1 VFGIFSAFPKIS
13 RHYLTDNELDLEDCI
28 NEGTV
33 QHMTLTEAMMILWMR
48 MEMIPHSNEGTSA
61 LLLSLSRV
69 LQHNKG
75 MEIICYEIAMS
86 N

>member
-13 RHYLTDNELDLEDCI
+13 RHYLTNNELDLEDCI

-33 QHMTLTEAMMILWMR
+33 QHMTLTEAMMLLWMR

-61 LLLSLSRV
+61 LYQEYCNTIKAWKLFV
-69 LQHNKG
+69 MK
-75 MEIICYEIAMS
+75 
-86 N
+86 